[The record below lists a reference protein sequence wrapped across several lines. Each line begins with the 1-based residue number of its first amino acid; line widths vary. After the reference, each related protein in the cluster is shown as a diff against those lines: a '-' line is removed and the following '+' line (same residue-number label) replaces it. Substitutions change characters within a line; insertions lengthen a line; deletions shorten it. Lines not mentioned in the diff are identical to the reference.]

1 MHPAHMDKTSQNLD
15 KTSMNLAFPH
25 NPDDRARVSLLLLEA
40 IARVLSGKGA
50 EKARQIVADAIGVAG
65 GTAENI
71 RRERHKGVRVA
82 IARKIDRAL
91 LRQISRIQAELVA
104 ADESGVDAGS
114 PDALASARLLVE
126 AQAARAQIARD
137 TRGV

>member
-1 MHPAHMDKTSQNLD
+1 MHPAYTDKTSENLD
-15 KTSMNLAFPH
+15 KISMNLAIPH

-50 EKARQIVADAIGVAG
+50 EESRQIVADAIGVAG

-71 RRERHKGVRVA
+71 RRERCKGVRVA

-104 ADESGVDAGS
+104 AGESGVDAGA
-114 PDALASARLLVE
+114 PDALAAARLLVE
-126 AQAARAQIARD
+126 AQAARTQIAHGRQ
-137 TRGV
+137 GI